1 MTETQ
6 NSLSPQAENKLQK
19 YLQLGVLIIAAGVI
33 YPMLYLRQNYQT
45 SMEHVFGIT
54 PTQLGYLYSIL
65 GIFFF
70 ICYLPSGWLA
80 DRFLPRKLISFSLM
94 GTGLLGV
101 WYAQFPGFNSLLI
114 IFSGWGIT
122 AGLTF
127 WGALIKQVNLISSED
142 EQGRF
147 YGALDGGRG
156 LVEAFL
162 ATIAVSVFAYLNS
175 KSTNND
181 VASGLRSV
189 IYIYAITCIIVAILV
204 YLLKGKETKVQKA
217 DKDTGN
223 SNLWQDLK
231 SIAVI
236 KELWLIALIIFC
248 GYQQFWAT
256 YLFSGYMQEGG
267 FGLSAVAAGFIVA
280 VKLWMRPIGGI
291 GGGILG
297 DKFSNISVLV
307 VVMLMS
313 SVSLFALSMVSALHS
328 VYMIIFLVVFCGLLT
343 YVIRGIYWA
352 IFDLCHVPN
361 HVKGLAIGVI
371 SVIAYTPDAFLPAI
385 SGYLSDKYPGLPG
398 YRIFFVYIAIMG
410 LIGAISAFT
419 LKRISSKRGSIK

>member
-1 MTETQ
+1 MQKNNGGGIEAK
-6 NSLSPQAENKLQK
+6 SKRQK
-19 YLQLGVLIIAAGVI
+19 YLQLLILVMAAGVI

-45 SMEHVFGIT
+45 SMEQVFHIT

-80 DRFLPRKLISFSLM
+80 DRFLPRRLISFSLV
-94 GTGLLGV
+94 GTGLLGI
-101 WYAQFPGFNSLLI
+101 WYAQFPSFNYLLI

-156 LVEAFL
+156 LVEALL
-162 ATIAVSVFAYLNS
+162 ATIAVSVFAYINS
-175 KSTNND
+175 HSSNND
-181 VASGLRSV
+181 VATGLRSV
-189 IYIYAITCIIVAILV
+189 IYIYASTCIVVGLIV
-204 YLLKGKETKVQKA
+204 YLLKDQNAKIIKSANESES
-217 DKDTGN
+217 
-223 SNLWQDLK
+223 SNLWQNLK
-231 SIAVI
+231 SIAAI

-267 FGLSAVAAGFIVA
+267 FGLSAVSAGFIVA
-280 VKLWMRPIGGI
+280 IKLWMRPIGGI

-297 DKFSNISVLV
+297 DKFSNISVLIV
-307 VVMLMS
+307 AMLIS
-313 SVSLFALSMVSALHS
+313 SVSLIGLSMVSALHS
-328 VYMIIFLVVFCGLLT
+328 IYMIIFLVIFCGLLT

-352 IFDLCHVPN
+352 IFDLCHIPN
-361 HVKGLAIGVI
+361 HVKGLAIGII
-371 SVIAYTPDAFLPAI
+371 SIIAYTPDAFLPVI
-385 SGYLSDKYPGLPG
+385 SGYLSDKYPGLLG
-398 YRIFFVYIAIMG
+398 YRIFFMYIATMG
-410 LIGAISAFT
+410 LLGSSAALIFK
-419 LKRISSKRGSIK
+419 KRVTKRSIIK

>member
-1 MTETQ
+1 
-6 NSLSPQAENKLQK
+6 
-19 YLQLGVLIIAAGVI
+19 
-33 YPMLYLRQNYQT
+33 MLYLRQNYQT
-45 SMEHVFGIT
+45 SMEQVFHIT

-80 DRFLPRKLISFSLM
+80 DRFLPRRLISFSLV
-94 GTGLLGV
+94 GTGLLGI
-101 WYAQFPGFNSLLI
+101 WYAQFPNFNYLLI

-156 LVEAFL
+156 LVEALL
-162 ATIAVSVFAYLNS
+162 ATIAVSVFAYINS
-175 KSTNND
+175 HSSNND
-181 VASGLRSV
+181 VATGLRSV
-189 IYIYAITCIIVAILV
+189 IYIYASTCIVVGLIV
-204 YLLKGKETKVQKA
+204 YLLKDQNAKIIKSANESES
-217 DKDTGN
+217 
-223 SNLWQDLK
+223 SNLWQNLK

-267 FGLSAVAAGFIVA
+267 FGLSAVSAGFIVA
-280 VKLWMRPIGGI
+280 IKLWMRPIGGI

-297 DKFSNISVLV
+297 DKFSNISVLIV
-307 VVMLMS
+307 AMLIS
-313 SVSLFALSMVSALHS
+313 SVSLIGLSMVSALHS
-328 VYMIIFLVVFCGLLT
+328 IYMIIFLVIFCGLLT

-352 IFDLCHVPN
+352 IFDLCHIPN
-361 HVKGLAIGVI
+361 HVKGLAIGII
-371 SVIAYTPDAFLPAI
+371 SIIAYTPDAFLPVI
-385 SGYLSDKYPGLPG
+385 SGYLSDKYPGLLG
-398 YRIFFVYIAIMG
+398 YRIFFMYIATMG
-410 LIGAISAFT
+410 LLGSSAALI
-419 LKRISSKRGSIK
+419 LKKRVTKRSIIK

>member
-1 MTETQ
+1 MQKNNGGGIEAK
-6 NSLSPQAENKLQK
+6 SKRQK
-19 YLQLGVLIIAAGVI
+19 YLQLLILVIAAGVI

-45 SMEHVFGIT
+45 SMEQVFHIT

-80 DRFLPRKLISFSLM
+80 DRFLPRRLISFSLV
-94 GTGLLGV
+94 GTGLLGI
-101 WYAQFPGFNSLLI
+101 WYAQFPSFNYLLI

-156 LVEAFL
+156 LVEALL
-162 ATIAVSVFAYLNS
+162 ATIAVSVFAYINS
-175 KSTNND
+175 HSSNND
-181 VASGLRSV
+181 VATGLRSV
-189 IYIYAITCIIVAILV
+189 IYIYASTCIVVGLIV
-204 YLLKGKETKVQKA
+204 YLLKDQNAKIIKSANESES
-217 DKDTGN
+217 
-223 SNLWQDLK
+223 SNLWQNLK
-231 SIAVI
+231 SIAAI

-267 FGLSAVAAGFIVA
+267 FGLSAVSAGFIVA
-280 VKLWMRPIGGI
+280 IKLWMRPIGGI

-297 DKFSNISVLV
+297 DKFSNISVLIFA
-307 VVMLMS
+307 MLIS
-313 SVSLFALSMVSALHS
+313 SVSLIGLSMVSALHS
-328 VYMIIFLVVFCGLLT
+328 IYMIIFLVIFCGLLT

-352 IFDLCHVPN
+352 IFDLCHIPN
-361 HVKGLAIGVI
+361 HVKGLAIGII
-371 SVIAYTPDAFLPAI
+371 SIIAYTPDAFLPVI
-385 SGYLSDKYPGLPG
+385 SGYLSDKYPGLLG
-398 YRIFFVYIAIMG
+398 YRIFFMYIATMG
-410 LIGAISAFT
+410 LLGSSAALI
-419 LKRISSKRGSIK
+419 LKKRVTKRSIIK

>member
-1 MTETQ
+1 MQKNNGGGIEAK
-6 NSLSPQAENKLQK
+6 SKRQK
-19 YLQLGVLIIAAGVI
+19 YLQLLILVIAAGVI

-45 SMEHVFGIT
+45 SMEQVFHIT

-80 DRFLPRKLISFSLM
+80 DRFLPRRLISFSLV
-94 GTGLLGV
+94 GTGLLGI
-101 WYAQFPGFNSLLI
+101 WYAQFPNFNYLLI

-156 LVEAFL
+156 LVEALL
-162 ATIAVSVFAYLNS
+162 ATIAVSVFAYINS
-175 KSTNND
+175 HSSNND
-181 VASGLRSV
+181 VATGLRSV
-189 IYIYAITCIIVAILV
+189 IYIYASTCIVVGLIV
-204 YLLKGKETKVQKA
+204 YLLKDQNAKIIKSANESES
-217 DKDTGN
+217 
-223 SNLWQDLK
+223 SNLWQNLK

-267 FGLSAVAAGFIVA
+267 FGLSAVSAGFIVA
-280 VKLWMRPIGGI
+280 IKLWMRPIGGI

-297 DKFSNISVLV
+297 DKFSNISVLIV
-307 VVMLMS
+307 AMLIS
-313 SVSLFALSMVSALHS
+313 SVSLIGLSMVSALHS
-328 VYMIIFLVVFCGLLT
+328 IYMIIFLVIFCGLLT

-352 IFDLCHVPN
+352 IFDLCHIPN
-361 HVKGLAIGVI
+361 HVKGLAIGII
-371 SVIAYTPDAFLPAI
+371 SIIAYTPDAFLPVI
-385 SGYLSDKYPGLPG
+385 SGYLSDKYPGLLG
-398 YRIFFVYIAIMG
+398 YRIFFMYIATMG
-410 LIGAISAFT
+410 LLGSSAALI
-419 LKRISSKRGSIK
+419 LKKRVTKRSIIK

>member
-1 MTETQ
+1 MQKNNDGGIEAK
-6 NSLSPQAENKLQK
+6 SKRQK
-19 YLQLGVLIIAAGVI
+19 YLQLLILIIAAGVI

-45 SMEHVFGIT
+45 SMEQVFHIT

-80 DRFLPRKLISFSLM
+80 DRFLPRKLISFSLV
-94 GTGLLGV
+94 GTGLLGI
-101 WYAQFPGFNSLLI
+101 WYAQFPSFNYLLI

-156 LVEAFL
+156 LVEALL
-162 ATIAVSVFAYLNS
+162 ATIAVSVFAYINS
-175 KSTNND
+175 HSSGAN

-189 IYIYAITCIIVAILV
+189 IYIYASTCIAVGLIV
-204 YLLKGKETKVQKA
+204 YLLKDQNAKIIKSANDSES
-217 DKDTGN
+217 
-223 SNLWQDLK
+223 SNLWQNLK

-267 FGLSAVAAGFIVA
+267 FGLSAVSAGFIVA
-280 VKLWMRPIGGI
+280 IKLWMRPIGGI

-297 DKFSNISVLV
+297 DKFSNINILIVA
-307 VVMLMS
+307 MLIS
-313 SVSLFALSMVSALHS
+313 SVSLIGLSMVSVLHS
-328 VYMIIFLVVFCGLLT
+328 IYMIIFLVIFCGLLT

-352 IFDLCHVPN
+352 IFDLCHIPN

-371 SVIAYTPDAFLPAI
+371 SIIAYTPDAFLPVI
-385 SGYLSDKYPGLPG
+385 SGYLSDKYPGLLG
-398 YRIFFVYIAIMG
+398 YRIFFIYIAIMG
-410 LIGAISAFT
+410 LVGSSAALI
-419 LKRISSKRGSIK
+419 LKKCVTKRSIIK

>member
-1 MTETQ
+1 MQKNNGGGIEAK
-6 NSLSPQAENKLQK
+6 SKRQK
-19 YLQLGVLIIAAGVI
+19 YLQLLILVIAAGVI

-45 SMEHVFGIT
+45 SMEQVFHIT

-80 DRFLPRKLISFSLM
+80 DRFLPRRLISFSLV
-94 GTGLLGV
+94 GTGLLGI
-101 WYAQFPGFNSLLI
+101 WYAQFPNFNYLLI

-156 LVEAFL
+156 LVEALL
-162 ATIAVSVFAYLNS
+162 ATIAVSVFAYINS
-175 KSTNND
+175 HSSNND
-181 VASGLRSV
+181 VATGLRSV
-189 IYIYAITCIIVAILV
+189 IYIYASTCIVVGLIV
-204 YLLKGKETKVQKA
+204 YLLKDQNAKIIKSANESES
-217 DKDTGN
+217 
-223 SNLWQDLK
+223 SNLWQNLK

-256 YLFSGYMQEGG
+256 YLFSSYMQEGG
-267 FGLSAVAAGFIVA
+267 FGLSAVSAGFIVA
-280 VKLWMRPIGGI
+280 IKLWMRPIGGI

-297 DKFSNISVLV
+297 DKFSNISVLIV
-307 VVMLMS
+307 AMLIS
-313 SVSLFALSMVSALHS
+313 SVSLIGLSMVSALHS
-328 VYMIIFLVVFCGLLT
+328 IYMIIFLVIFCGLLT

-352 IFDLCHVPN
+352 IFDLCHIPN
-361 HVKGLAIGVI
+361 HVKGLAIGII
-371 SVIAYTPDAFLPAI
+371 SIIAYTPDAFLPVI
-385 SGYLSDKYPGLPG
+385 SGYLSDKYPGLLG
-398 YRIFFVYIAIMG
+398 YRIFFMYIATMG
-410 LIGAISAFT
+410 LLGSSAALI
-419 LKRISSKRGSIK
+419 LKKRVTKRSIIK

>member
-1 MTETQ
+1 MQKNNAGAIE
-6 NSLSPQAENKLQK
+6 AKAKRQK
-19 YLQLGVLIIAAGVI
+19 YLQLLILIIAAGVI

-45 SMEHVFGIT
+45 SIEQVFHIT

-80 DRFLPRKLISFSLM
+80 DRFLPRKLISFSLV
-94 GTGLLGV
+94 GTGLLGI
-101 WYAQFPGFNSLLI
+101 WYAQFPNFNYLLI

-156 LVEAFL
+156 LVEALL
-162 ATIAVSVFAYLNS
+162 ATIAVSVFAYVNS
-175 KSTNND
+175 HSSEAN
-181 VASGLRSV
+181 VAVGLRSV
-189 IYIYAITCIIVAILV
+189 IYIYASTCIAVGLIV
-204 YLLKGKETKVQKA
+204 YFLKDQNAKIVKSDSDSG
-217 DKDTGN
+217 DL
-223 SNLWQDLK
+223 SLWQNLK

-267 FGLSAVAAGFIVA
+267 FGLSAVSAGFIVA
-280 VKLWMRPIGGI
+280 IKLWMRPIGGI

-307 VVMLMS
+307 VVMLIS
-313 SVSLFALSMVSALHS
+313 SVSLIGLSMVSALHS
-328 VYMIIFLVVFCGLLT
+328 IYMIIFLVIFCGLLT

-352 IFDLCHVPN
+352 IFDLCHIPN

-371 SVIAYTPDAFLPAI
+371 SIIAYTPDAFLPII
-385 SGYLSDKYPGLPG
+385 SGYLSDKYPGLVG
-398 YRIFFVYIAIMG
+398 YRIFFMYIAVIG
-410 LIGAISAFT
+410 LVGSGAALI
-419 LKRISSKRGSIK
+419 LKKRVTKRSIIR

>member
-1 MTETQ
+1 MQKNNGGGIEAK
-6 NSLSPQAENKLQK
+6 SKRQK
-19 YLQLGVLIIAAGVI
+19 YLQLLILVIAAGVI

-45 SMEHVFGIT
+45 SMEQVFHIT

-80 DRFLPRKLISFSLM
+80 DRFLPRRLISFSLV
-94 GTGLLGV
+94 GTGLLGI
-101 WYAQFPGFNSLLI
+101 WYAQFPNFNYLLI

-156 LVEAFL
+156 LVEALL
-162 ATIAVSVFAYLNS
+162 ATVAVSVFAYINS
-175 KSTNND
+175 HSSNND
-181 VASGLRSV
+181 VATGLRSV
-189 IYIYAITCIIVAILV
+189 IYIYASTCIVVGLIV
-204 YLLKGKETKVQKA
+204 YLLKDQNAKIIKSANESES
-217 DKDTGN
+217 
-223 SNLWQDLK
+223 SNLWQNLK
-231 SIAVI
+231 SIAAI

-267 FGLSAVAAGFIVA
+267 FGLSAVSAGFIVA
-280 VKLWMRPIGGI
+280 IKLWMRPIGGI

-297 DKFSNISVLV
+297 DKFSNISVLIFA
-307 VVMLMS
+307 MLIS
-313 SVSLFALSMVSALHS
+313 SVSLIGLSMVSALHS
-328 VYMIIFLVVFCGLLT
+328 IYMIIFLVIFCGLLT

-352 IFDLCHVPN
+352 IFDLCHISN
-361 HVKGLAIGVI
+361 HVKGLAIGII
-371 SVIAYTPDAFLPAI
+371 SIIAYTPDAFLPVI
-385 SGYLSDKYPGLPG
+385 SGYLSDKYPGLLG
-398 YRIFFVYIAIMG
+398 YRIFFMYIATMG
-410 LIGAISAFT
+410 LLGSSAALI
-419 LKRISSKRGSIK
+419 LKKRVTKRSIIK